1 MGRRREPIPPLDIA
15 FIGECFAIGSNSG
28 QIIRS
33 STHEPATFVGPGGK
47 LLVRVYVNGKIRRM
61 AAGRVAWVLACGE
74 WPSGVVRHR
83 DGNDH
88 NFLAGNLL
96 LTERGPRPFT
106 KSAGGKASSLERRAK
121 TTTTLI
127 RTLSDHPGST
137 VPQLSRLV
145 GSSAPCVC
153 TRLSKLADMG
163 LTCGPKCDA
172 RARWDLTPAGKALA
186 ASAIPPLDNL
196 DRDILMIIVRSPAK
210 LMALAHRIGV
220 CRLTVRRRID
230 RLVEQKL
237 MFPHEGRYAITD
249 AGIAALGPDA
259 PQRQPWVNL
268 ERVRASTA
276 RDVVARHGQEPDDRT
291 RAFRSKIAS
300 MGAQQ
305 GLATTRLRRNSA
317 FNPAWGRGV
326 LTG

>member
-1 MGRRREPIPPLDIA
+1 
-15 FIGECFAIGSNSG
+15 
-28 QIIRS
+28 
-33 STHEPATFVGPGGK
+33 
-47 LLVRVYVNGKIRRM
+47 
-61 AAGRVAWVLACGE
+61 
-74 WPSGVVRHR
+74 
-83 DGNDH
+83 
-88 NFLAGNLL
+88 
-96 LTERGPRPFT
+96 
-106 KSAGGKASSLERRAK
+106 
-121 TTTTLI
+121 
-127 RTLSDHPGST
+127 
-137 VPQLSRLV
+137 
-145 GSSAPCVC
+145 
-153 TRLSKLADMG
+153 MG

-172 RARWDLTPAGKALA
+172 RARWDLTPAGSELA
-186 ASAIPPLDNL
+186 ASAIPPLHNL

-220 CRLTVRRRID
+220 CRLTMRRRID
-230 RLVEQKL
+230 EFIERGLAAAQDGK
-237 MFPHEGRYAITD
+237 FAITD
-249 AGIAALGPDA
+249 AGTAALGPDA

-300 MGAQQ
+300 LGAQQ